1 MTEIDYSQFS
11 FARPRHRRDLSLLS
25 DRVFLMDGGMETTFI
40 FHDGIELPYF
50 ASIDLMRRE
59 SGRETL
65 SAYYTRFLDLARER
79 GAGFV
84 MDAPTWRASP
94 DWAVKLGLTQDEM
107 SGLNRASIGL
117 MLRLRDR
124 FEAPATPVILAGVVG
139 PRGDGYQ
146 PGATMSAAEAAR
158 YHATQIETF
167 ADTAADMVSAYTI
180 NYVEEAVGIALA
192 AKAAGIP
199 ATISFTLET
208 DGKLPTGQSL
218 RAAIEQVDAQTDAAP
233 LYYMINCAH
242 PTHFAGIIAEGGDW
256 LDRIQGLR
264 ANASRRSH
272 AELDASPDLDAGD
285 PAELGRQYRALRTH
299 MRRLNILGGCCG
311 TDYRHVD
318 QISLACLP
326 AGAAGGA

>member
-1 MTEIDYSQFS
+1 MTEADQ
-11 FARPRHRRDLSLLS
+11 RPLHERPKYRHDLSLL
-25 DRVFLMDGGMETTFI
+25 DERLFLMDGGMETTFI
-40 FHDGIELPYF
+40 FHDGIELPHF
-50 ASIDLMRRE
+50 ASIALMD
-59 SGRETL
+59 SDAGRARL
-65 SAYYTRFLDLARER
+65 QAYFARFLDLARTR

-94 DWAVKLGLTQDEM
+94 DWAVKLGLTQEEM
-107 SGLNRASIGL
+107 TSLNRASIGL
-117 MLRLRDR
+117 MSQLRDE
-124 FEAPATPVILAGVVG
+124 FETPKTPIVLAGVIG

-167 ADTAADMVSAYTI
+167 AGTAADMASAYTI
-180 NYVEEAVGIALA
+180 NYAEEAIGIALA
-192 AKAAGIP
+192 AKAAGMP

-208 DGKLPTGQSL
+208 DGTLPTGQSL

-242 PTHFAGIIAEGGDW
+242 PTHFAGIVAEGGDW
-256 LDRIQGLR
+256 LDRIHGLR

-285 PAELGRQYRALRTH
+285 PAELGRQYRALRAQ

-311 TDYRHVD
+311 TDYRHLD

-326 AGAAGGA
+326 AGGAGGG